1 MDAHRRP
8 ELPPI
13 SDQDRLPHKE
23 AAGPAMSPGDDAPGP
38 RVSAYA
44 LIGRHEQILLIAN
57 DSGSHVL
64 PGGPVRSGEP
74 IEHAL
79 QRLMFDQLGTTVA
92 SMEFCSVI
100 EHEVD
105 RKSSQDSASEAAFL
119 FDVILPDLSTIS
131 DRFPCMHWW
140 ANEPDL
146 ILLRPTAIRDA
157 ILTGNLSSNIP
168 WWAWSP

>member
-1 MDAHRRP
+1 
-8 ELPPI
+8 
-13 SDQDRLPHKE
+13 
-23 AAGPAMSPGDDAPGP
+23 MSSGDDNDAPGP

-44 LIGRHEQILLIAN
+44 LIGRYEQILLIAN
-57 DSGSHVL
+57 GSGSHFL

-79 QRLMFDQLGTTVA
+79 QRMLLDQLGTTSA
-92 SMEFCSVI
+92 SMEFCAVI

-105 RKSSQDSASEAAFL
+105 RVVSQGSASEATFL
-119 FDVILPDLSTIS
+119 FDVTLPDFGNIS

-140 ANEPDL
+140 ANESDL
-146 ILLRPTAIRDA
+146 ALLKPTAIGNA
-157 ILTGNLSSNIP
+157 ILTGDLSPDIP